1 MQTLD
6 SVRRS
11 QTVRKPVEEDTRKA
25 FSTTSLSRDHPD
37 QDAAIIMTDIRENS
51 DGSLWMYLR
60 EISRYPLLSTEEE
73 IGLAQRIE
81 RARSERLKAGGAVNY
96 HLLEDGKLATQSL
109 VEANLRLVVS
119 VAKRYMGYGVSL
131 LDLIQEGN
139 LGLMRAVE
147 RFDSKRGYKFSTYA
161 TYWIRQAVTRSI
173 ACDGRA
179 IRLPVYVT
187 EKINAVNS
195 TYRRLFQTLGH
206 EPTSKEI
213 GEQLEMNTEQVNEL
227 ILYHQKPASLEAL
240 SGNED
245 ETSFEEFLADP
256 EIADLADGVCQQFL
270 KRYLEEAMTC
280 LDEREYIALYLRYGL
295 GDGQYHTLKEVGE
308 ILGVSRERTRQIVVD
323 ALRKLHDASA
333 IRKLRDYL

>member
-6 SVRRS
+6 SVTRS
-11 QTVRKPVEEDTRKA
+11 QTVRKSVGENTRKP
-25 FSTTSLSRDHPD
+25 FSTTSHSRDHSD
-37 QDAAIIMTDIRENS
+37 QDVAVIMTDFGGS
-51 DGSLWMYLR
+51 LDGSLWMYLR
-60 EISRYPLLSTEEE
+60 EISRYPLLSAEEE
-73 IGLAQRIE
+73 IRLAQRIE
-81 RARSERLKAGGAVNY
+81 RARSERLKSQGEVNY
-96 HLLEDGKLATQSL
+96 QLLEDGKIAAQSL

-119 VAKRYMGYGVSL
+119 VAKKYAAYGMSL

-147 RFDSKRGYKFSTYA
+147 RFDSTRGYKFSTYA
-161 TYWIRQAVTRSI
+161 TYWIRQAITRTI
-173 ACDGRA
+173 ACDGKA

-213 GEQLEMNTEQVNEL
+213 GEQLAMNTEQVNEL
-227 ILYHQKPASLEAL
+227 ILYQQKPASLEAL
-240 SGNED
+240 SGNEN

-256 EIADLADGVCQQFL
+256 AIADLADGVCQQFL

-280 LDEREYIALYLRYGL
+280 LNEREYVALSLRYGL
-295 GDGQYHTLKEVGE
+295 GDGQYHSLKEVGE
-308 ILGVSRERTRQIVVD
+308 ILGVTRERTRQIVLE
-323 ALRKLHDASA
+323 ALRKLHDTSV
-333 IRKLRDYL
+333 IHKLRDYL

>member
-6 SVRRS
+6 SVTRL

-25 FSTTSLSRDHPD
+25 FSTTFLSRDHSD
-37 QDAAIIMTDIRENS
+37 QDVAVIMTDFGES
-51 DGSLWMYLR
+51 LDGSLWMYLR
-60 EISRYPLLSTEEE
+60 EISRYPLLSAEKE
-73 IGLAQRIE
+73 IRLAQRIE
-81 RARSERLKAGGAVNY
+81 RARSERLKAEEAVNY
-96 HLLEDGKLATQSL
+96 QLLEDGKIAAQSL

-119 VAKRYMGYGVSL
+119 VAKKYAGYGVSL

-147 RFDSKRGYKFSTYA
+147 RFDSTKGCKFSTYA
-161 TYWIRQAVTRSI
+161 TYWIRQAITRTI

-213 GEQLEMNTEQVNEL
+213 GEQLEMNAEQVDEL
-227 ILYHQKPASLEAL
+227 ILYYQKPASLEAL
-240 SGNED
+240 SGNEN

-256 EIADLADGVCQQFL
+256 AIADLADGVCQQFL
-270 KRYLEEAMTC
+270 KRYLEEAMMC
-280 LDEREYIALYLRYGL
+280 LNEREYIALYLRYGL
-295 GDGQYHTLKEVGE
+295 ADGQYHTLKEVGE
-308 ILGVSRERTRQIVVD
+308 IIGVTRERTRQIVLD

>member
-1 MQTLD
+1 MQTLA
-6 SVRRS
+6 SMTGS
-11 QTVRKPVEEDTRKA
+11 QATRKLVGEDRQKA
-25 FSTTSLSRDHPD
+25 FSRTSPAKDHRS
-37 QDAAIIMTDIRENS
+37 QDTSVIMADFAES
-51 DGSLWMYLR
+51 MDGSLWMYLR
-60 EISRYPLLSTEEE
+60 EISRYPLLTAEEE
-73 IGLAQRIE
+73 IWLAQRIE
-81 RARSERLKAGGAVNY
+81 RARQERLKAEGAVNF
-96 HLLEDGKLATQSL
+96 HIIEDGKIATQSL

-119 VAKRYMGYGVSL
+119 MAKKYVGHGVNL

-147 RFDSKRGYKFSTYA
+147 KFDSTRGYKFSTYA
-161 TYWIRQAVTRSI
+161 TYWIRQAVIRAI

-187 EKINAVNS
+187 EKISSVNR
-195 TYRRLFQTLGH
+195 TYRRLLMTLGH
-206 EPTSKEI
+206 EPTSREI
-213 GEQLEMNTEQVNEL
+213 GEQLEMNAERVDEL

-240 SGNED
+240 SGDED
-245 ETSFEEFLADP
+245 DPSFEEFLADP
-256 EIADLADGVCQQFL
+256 AIADLADGVCQQFL

-280 LDEREYIALYLRYGL
+280 LNEREYTALYLRYGL

-308 ILGVSRERTRQIVVD
+308 IIGVTRERTRQIVLD